1 MGLRSVSFRPAG
13 SWGLVAS
20 ALLCPHPQDCNRFS
34 LVKDQISWENDF
46 VKAIV
51 GDRNEASL
59 HTTVA
64 FLLKEKVRERTIPL
78 GNHED
83 LAPNLHLCKK
93 HDSDF
98 LKNEKGQRCS
108 PLVPQRDTMA
118 AKSTRKSS
126 ESPLRFCAWSQR
138 GSVASLLKGRA
149 QSLLSARSTDGSIHF
164 FF

>member
-1 MGLRSVSFRPAG
+1 M
-13 SWGLVAS
+13 
-20 ALLCPHPQDCNRFS
+20 
-34 LVKDQISWENDF
+34 
-46 VKAIV
+46 

-59 HTTVA
+59 RTTVA

-93 HDSDF
+93 HDSDL
-98 LKNEKGQRCS
+98 LKKEKGQRCS
-108 PLVPQRDTMA
+108 PLVPRRDTVA

-149 QSLLSARSTDGSIHF
+149 QSLLSARSSTSLSAARGAALHTNTLLSRGAAAAAALWCRAEADTAVELIPVVLF
-164 FF
+164 TCVQQ